1 MPANDTPTEQ
11 GPGIRNEVVGASAV
25 AEQEIEGGFVSEFPR
40 VTFDERK
47 HRARTASR
55 LAFTFAWIFAG
66 ALFVHYITFFALTL
80 LGREAAM
87 GALSDVFNIWMP
99 ALTGI
104 VSAAATY
111 YFTKER

>member
-1 MPANDTPTEQ
+1 MQAKDNPMERGSRIGDES
-11 GPGIRNEVVGASAV
+11 VGASAV
-25 AEQEIEGGFVSEFPR
+25 AEQEIEGGFVSEFPK

-47 HRARTASR
+47 HRAKTASR

-66 ALFVHYITFFALTL
+66 ALFVHYVMFFALAL
-80 LGREAAM
+80 LGREDAM
-87 GALSDVFNIWMP
+87 GALSDIFNVWLP